1 MIQLMFFGIF
11 VIKQA
16 PQEILIQI
24 LESINSFINN
34 PLFTEYG
41 RIGLF
46 INGVF
51 STFIPFPPEVT
62 AISLVLAGNS
72 RAEIFVIL
80 VMSWIVGAAVGYY
93 AGWSGKKLADIFK
106 GRRKESEE
114 KHGKEDED
122 VDADDNNNKA
132 LAGYDHKF
140 HNDTTNDGR
149 RRRHKKKKAQSKQQ
163 SRYRHLL
170 ERYGWAIIFVAP
182 WIPVLG
188 DIIPAI
194 AGAKR
199 YDMKKFMIAISAG
212 KTARAVATIFLGS
225 YLGSISVPPSI

>member
-1 MIQLMFFGIF
+1 MIQLIFFGIF
-11 VIKQA
+11 VIKQT

-41 RIGLF
+41 RIGLL

-62 AISLVLAGNS
+62 AISLVLAGIP
-72 RAEIFVIL
+72 RIEILIIL
-80 VMSWIVGAAVGYY
+80 ITSWIIGAAVGYY
-93 AGWSGKKLADIFK
+93 AGLYGRKLADIFK
-106 GRRKESEE
+106 SRRKETEKPGEE
-114 KHGKEDED
+114 
-122 VDADDNNNKA
+122 DADDDDNNKA
-132 LAGYDHKF
+132 LPGYDYKI

-149 RRRHKKKKAQSKQQ
+149 RHKKKDESKQ
-163 SRYRHLL
+163 SRHRQLL

-199 YDMKKFMIAISAG
+199 YDVKKFMIAISAG

-225 YLGSISVPPSI
+225 YLGSISMPPWI

>member
-1 MIQLMFFGIF
+1 MVFFSIF

-16 PQEILIQI
+16 PQELLVQI
-24 LESINSFINN
+24 LDAINSFINN

-41 RIGLF
+41 MVGLF

-62 AISLVLAGNS
+62 AISLVLAGIS
-72 RAEIFVIL
+72 RTEIFVIL
-80 VMSWIVGAAVGYY
+80 VTSWIIGAALGYY
-93 AGWSGKKLADIFK
+93 AGLSGKKLADIFK
-106 GRRKESEE
+106 DRRKETEKPGEE
-114 KHGKEDED
+114 
-122 VDADDNNNKA
+122 DADDNNNA
-132 LAGYDHKF
+132 LPEYDHKIR
-140 HNDTTNDGR
+140 NDSTNDGR
-149 RRRHKKKKAQSKQQ
+149 RHKKKDESKQ
-163 SRYRHLL
+163 SRYRQLL

-199 YDMKKFMIAISAG
+199 YDVKKFMIAISAG

-225 YLGSISVPPSI
+225 YLGSISLPPWI

>member
-1 MIQLMFFGIF
+1 MEAVFFSIF

-16 PQEILIQI
+16 PQEILVQI
-24 LESINSFINN
+24 LDTINSFINS

-41 RIGLF
+41 RLGLF

-72 RAEIFVIL
+72 RIEILVIL
-80 VMSWIVGAAVGYY
+80 STSWIIGAAVGYY
-93 AGWSGKKLADIFK
+93 AGLSGKKLADIFK
-106 GRRKESEE
+106 GRREE
-114 KHGKEDED
+114 TEKPGQG
-122 VDADDNNNKA
+122 DADDNTKA
-132 LAGYDHKF
+132 LPEYDHKI
-140 HNDTTNDGR
+140 HNGSINNGR
-149 RRRHKKKKAQSKQQ
+149 RHEKKGESKQ
-163 SRYRHLL
+163 RAYLHLL
-170 ERYGWAIIFVAP
+170 ERYGWVIIFVAP

-225 YLGSISVPPSI
+225 YLGSLSLPPWI

>member
-1 MIQLMFFGIF
+1 MIAMVFFGSF
-11 VIKQA
+11 VVKQA

-24 LESINSFINN
+24 LDAVNSFINN

-51 STFIPFPPEVT
+51 STFIPFPPEFT

-72 RAEIFVIL
+72 RTEIFVIL
-80 VMSWIVGAAVGYY
+80 VTSWIIGAAVGYY
-93 AGWSGKKLADIFK
+93 AGLSGKKLAEIFK
-106 GRRKESEE
+106 GRRKETEKPGEE
-114 KHGKEDED
+114 
-122 VDADDNNNKA
+122 DADDNSNKA
-132 LAGYDHKF
+132 LVGYDHEIN
-140 HNDTTNDGR
+140 NDATNDGR
-149 RRRHKKKKAQSKQQ
+149 LNKKKKDQSNP
-163 SRYRHLL
+163 SRYRQLL

-199 YDMKKFMIAISAG
+199 YDVKKFMIAISAG
-212 KTARAVATIFLGS
+212 KTVRAVATIFLGS
-225 YLGSISVPPSI
+225 YLGSISMPPWI

>member
-1 MIQLMFFGIF
+1 MMEAVFFSIF
-11 VIKQA
+11 VIRQA
-16 PQEILIQI
+16 PQELLVQI
-24 LESINSFINN
+24 LEAINRFINN

-41 RIGLF
+41 MVGLF

-62 AISLVLAGNS
+62 AISLVLAGIS
-72 RAEIFVIL
+72 RTEIFAIL
-80 VMSWIVGAAVGYY
+80 VASWIIGAAVGYY
-93 AGWSGKKLADIFK
+93 AGLSGKKLADIFK
-106 GRRKESEE
+106 GRRKETE
-114 KHGKEDED
+114 KPGEQ
-122 VDADDNNNKA
+122 DADDNNKTTP
-132 LAGYDHKF
+132 GYYHRIP
-140 HNDTTNDGR
+140 NDATNEDR
-149 RRRHKKKKAQSKQQ
+149 RHHKKKKDESKQ

-199 YDMKKFMIAISAG
+199 YDVKKFMIAISAG

-225 YLGSISVPPSI
+225 YLGSISLPPWV

>member
-1 MIQLMFFGIF
+1 MIAMVFFGSF
-11 VIKQA
+11 VVKQA

-24 LESINSFINN
+24 LDAVNSFINN

-51 STFIPFPPEVT
+51 STFIPFPPEFT

-72 RAEIFVIL
+72 RTEIFVIL
-80 VMSWIVGAAVGYY
+80 VTSWIIGAAVGYY
-93 AGWSGKKLADIFK
+93 AGLFGKKLAEIFK
-106 GRRKESEE
+106 GRRKETEKPGEE
-114 KHGKEDED
+114 
-122 VDADDNNNKA
+122 DADNSNKA
-132 LAGYDHKF
+132 LVGYDHEIN
-140 HNDTTNDGR
+140 NDATNDGR
-149 RRRHKKKKAQSKQQ
+149 LNKKKKDQSHQ
-163 SRYRHLL
+163 SRYRQLL

-199 YDMKKFMIAISAG
+199 YDVKKFMIAISAG
-212 KTARAVATIFLGS
+212 KTVRAVATIFLGS
-225 YLGSISVPPSI
+225 YLGSVSMPPWI

>member
-1 MIQLMFFGIF
+1 MMEALFFSVF
-11 VIKQA
+11 VIRQA
-16 PQEILIQI
+16 PQELLVQI
-24 LESINSFINN
+24 LQAVNSFINN
-34 PLFTEYG
+34 PLFTEFG
-41 RIGLF
+41 RVGLF

-72 RAEIFVIL
+72 RTEIFAIL
-80 VMSWIVGAAVGYY
+80 VAGWIIGAAVGYY
-93 AGWSGKKLADIFK
+93 AGLSGKKLADLFK
-106 GRRKESEE
+106 SRREE
-114 KHGKEDED
+114 TDKPGEEG
-122 VDADDNNNKA
+122 AGNDNNET
-132 LAGYDHKF
+132 LPRFDHKI
-140 HNDTTNDGR
+140 HNGPINGSGH
-149 RRRHKKKKAQSKQQ
+149 RHSHEKKDEGKHKW
-163 SRYRHLL
+163 YRHLL

-182 WIPVLG
+182 WVPVLG

-225 YLGSISVPPSI
+225 YLGSLSLPPWI